1 MMLLSGQH
9 EPVAQAGG
17 DLENHRLLLVYE
29 GVELLKAF
37 LSQVTNQ
44 EGQGDILWSKKTIR
58 DAPVSSL
65 MIPSLSG

>member
-29 GVELLKAF
+29 GVELL
-37 LSQVTNQ
+37 
-44 EGQGDILWSKKTIR
+44 QGILE
-58 DAPVSSL
+58 SSDE
-65 MIPSLSG
+65 SGRSR